1 MGIEHERFRKL
12 VGDWL
17 LGISG
22 LAGKVGTRVTSGWP
36 AQVETLPLVV
46 FGTRRRPLTDNISS
60 AWRGEMMLHL
70 FATTQADLDTME
82 NAIVEDMDD
91 GKVSAS
97 LTDAQV
103 ACKLCD
109 LTDIDEDVPSYD
121 PDDGSLVHLERMMT
135 FDIAFVG
142 LVT

>member
-22 LAGKVGTRVTSGWP
+22 LAGKVGTRVSSGWP
-36 AQVETLPLVV
+36 AQPQKFPLVV
-46 FGTRRRPLTDNISS
+46 FGTRRRPLTEHVSS
-60 AWRGEMMLHL
+60 AWHGELILHL
-70 FATTQADLDTME
+70 FATTQADLDVME

-103 ACKLCD
+103 QCKLCD
-109 LTDIDEDVPSYD
+109 LTDIDEDAPTYD
-121 PDDGSLVHLERMMT
+121 PDDASLLHIERT
-135 FDIAFVG
+135 ITLDVAFLG

>member
-1 MGIEHERFRKL
+1 MGIEHQRFRKL

-22 LAGKVGTRVTSGWP
+22 LAGKVGQRVTSGWP

-46 FGTRRRPLTDNISS
+46 FGTRRRPLTEHISS
-60 AWRGEMMLHL
+60 AWRGEMMVHL
-70 FATTQADLDTME
+70 FAVTQADLDVME

-91 GKVSAS
+91 GKVSVS

-103 ACKLCD
+103 QCKLCD
-109 LTDIDEDVPSYD
+109 LTDIDEDAPTYD
-121 PDDGSLVHLERMMT
+121 PDDGSLLHIERT
-135 FDIAFVG
+135 ITLDVAFVG